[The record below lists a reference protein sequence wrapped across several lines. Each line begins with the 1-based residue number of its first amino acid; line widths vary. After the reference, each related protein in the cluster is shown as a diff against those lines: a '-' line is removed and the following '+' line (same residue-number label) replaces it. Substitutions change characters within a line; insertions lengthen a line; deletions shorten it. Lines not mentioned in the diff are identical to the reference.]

1 MMHLRSS
8 QCASGERTD
17 LTRVHRRVVR
27 AGAVAAWFAAALLLV
42 FGFTTGDEAFIV
54 QSIGPIVA
62 GGLMTAQILLDREN
76 GAFALVA
83 SAMVVVVVHGLA
95 GTDQT
100 QPAAALALM
109 LISSLFMLF
118 VDRALFAV
126 GVAIALMLMIVPVIW
141 GIPPDEAVT
150 VGVVMTSGFLVTSA
164 VFLSVRGAAAAL
176 DNRMRILFEHSPTAV
191 LEEDWSEAVSYVR
204 SEYNG
209 RPERVRAFLLS
220 YPEVVRRAVDLAV
233 VRRANRAAM
242 DLLEVRGPE
251 DLLGY
256 RDGSKVKRGNL
267 ESFVDVLVALYNG
280 QDSFEQ
286 EFATH
291 TFRGR
296 PIWLQARCVEDSMGV
311 NPNTVLVALA
321 DISHVRAREEAMAE
335 LIKAKDNFIASIS
348 HELRTPLT
356 VVLGLAQ
363 ELSSPEMSDIER
375 DKLLSLV
382 SDQADEM
389 AYIVEDLLVA
399 ARAEIGTVTIEPSSV
414 DLAQEMRAALD
425 GMRMGDI
432 DAPEDVLS
440 TYADPVRVRQILRNL
455 LTNLNRYGGERRRI
469 IGGSVGNRVWIEVR
483 DNGEGVPTQDVER
496 IFRPYA
502 TAHSGVTGSVGLGLS
517 VARQLATLMGGSLSY
532 RRDQGESVFRLE
544 LPIDRAT
551 ALVSAS
557 RAAGG

>member
-1 MMHLRSS
+1 MHLSS
-8 QCASGERTD
+8 SRCALGERTD
-17 LTRVHRRVVR
+17 LTPVHRRVVR
-27 AGAVAAWFAAALLLV
+27 AGAVAAWFAAALLLIS
-42 FGFTTGDEAFIV
+42 GFATGDESFIL

-62 GGLMTAQILLDREN
+62 GGLMTAQILIDKEN

-95 GTDQT
+95 GTGET

-118 VDRALFAV
+118 VDRALLAVGFAV
-126 GVAIALMLMIVPVIW
+126 ALMLMIVPVLW
-141 GIPPDEAVT
+141 GTAPGEAVT

-164 VFLSVRGAAAAL
+164 VFLSVRAAAAAL

-204 SEYNG
+204 SEYTG
-209 RPERVRAFLLS
+209 RPERIRAFLLS
-220 YPEVVRRAVDLAV
+220 YPEVVRRAVGLAV

-267 ESFVDVLVALYNG
+267 ESFVEVLVALYHG
-280 QDSFEQ
+280 QGGFEQ
-286 EFATH
+286 EFATN

-296 PIWLQARCVEDSMGV
+296 PIWLHARCVEDNLGA

-321 DISHVRAREEAMAE
+321 DVSHIKAREEAMAE
-335 LIKAKDNFIASIS
+335 LIRAKDNFIASIS

-356 VVLGLAQ
+356 AVLGLAQ
-363 ELSSPEMSDIER
+363 ELSNDEMSDIER
-375 DKLLSLV
+375 DELLSLV
-382 SDQADEM
+382 SNQADEM

-399 ARAEIGTVTIEPSSV
+399 ARAEIGTVTIESSSV
-414 DLAQEMRAALD
+414 DFAEEVRAALD
-425 GMRMGDI
+425 GLRMGDI
-432 DAPEDVLS
+432 EAPENLPS

-455 LTNLNRYGGERRRI
+455 LTNLSRYGGEQRRI
-469 IGGSVGNRVWIEVR
+469 LGGPIGNRVWIEVR
-483 DNGEGVPTQDVER
+483 DNGTGVPAQEVER

-517 VARQLATLMGGSLSY
+517 VARQLATLMGGSLTY
-532 RRDQGESVFRLE
+532 RRDGEESVFRLE
-544 LPIDRAT
+544 LPMDRAT

-557 RAAGG
+557 RGAGG